1 MLSWMLTV
9 NISCLFGRG
18 LYLVMIGFFMC
29 CVLNRL
35 IVMGGLFCSRV
46 LVDISRLFGRLFGM
60 NFGWL
65 VAGLIGMMLIRL
77 SCIMNFV
84 FRFIGMLFHFVC
96 VCWLR
101 SMGFCGLGFMLFV
114 FMLHSLWMFGRF
126 VVMRWWLMTCVW
138 IRFWLMRL
146 NWLVGMRFV
155 MISFHL
161 AVSFCDFC
169 SLHMNWCLMLVF
181 FCMLLSSMLDSIVN
195 CFLVLLMNFRMTLCR
210 SNLLFRF
217 DCVLSLHLFSCRVSL
232 SWML

>member
-46 LVDISRLFGRLFGM
+46 LVDISRFFGRLFGM

-101 SMGFCGLGFMLFV
+101 SMGFCRLGFMLFV
-114 FMLHSLWMFGRF
+114 HSLLMFGRF
-126 VVMRWWLMTCVW
+126 VVMHWWLMICVW
-138 IRFWLMRL
+138 IRCWLMRL

-155 MISFHL
+155 M
-161 AVSFCDFC
+161 
-169 SLHMNWCLMLVF
+169 
-181 FCMLLSSMLDSIVN
+181 
-195 CFLVLLMNFRMTLCR
+195 T
-210 SNLLFRF
+210 
-217 DCVLSLHLFSCRVSL
+217 
-232 SWML
+232 

>member
-195 CFLVLLMNFRMTLCR
+195 CFLVLLMNFRMAL
-210 SNLLFRF
+210 
-217 DCVLSLHLFSCRVSL
+217 
-232 SWML
+232 